1 MFIDLDYQG
10 CEHQHRCQ
18 IDADNW
24 LEVVVLVVVG
34 AEADDVQDGRREEHV
49 GRDGDQLTC
58 QDELHLFH
66 FGYLEKNKVRMNS
79 TSTASVPSFPILT
92 TWSSKCKKD
101 SRYPDI
107 SILNPDMSILN
118 PDNSI
123 LNPDNSI
130 LNPDTSILN
139 PDMSILNPDMPI
151 QIRQS
156 WIQICQSWIQICQSW
171 IQNFNP
177 ESRISILNPDMSIL
191 NMFEAKTFIFSSL
204 ISYFC
209 ITRGPRYLELKS
221 AGKKQKHMWGWSRFK
236 LFNIMWGWYTSNK
249 SQSTFIVLKE
259 GFISNRME
267 RHDILLKHR
276 VDHGGEGVIFD
287 SHWERDL
294 TALEKNGRL

>member
-1 MFIDLDYQG
+1 
-10 CEHQHRCQ
+10 
-18 IDADNW
+18 
-24 LEVVVLVVVG
+24 
-34 AEADDVQDGRREEHV
+34 
-49 GRDGDQLTC
+49 
-58 QDELHLFH
+58 
-66 FGYLEKNKVRMNS
+66 MNS

-107 SILNPDMSILN
+107 SILNPDMPILN
-118 PDNSI
+118 PDN
-123 LNPDNSI
+123 L
-130 LNPDTSILN
+130 ILN
-139 PDMSILNPDMPI
+139 PDM
-151 QIRQS
+151 
-156 WIQICQSWIQICQSW
+156 
-171 IQNFNP
+171 
-177 ESRISILNPDMSIL
+177 SILNPDMSIL

>member
-1 MFIDLDYQG
+1 MAINL
-10 CEHQHRCQ
+10 R
-18 IDADNW
+18 A
-24 LEVVVLVVVG
+24 
-34 AEADDVQDGRREEHV
+34 
-49 GRDGDQLTC
+49 
-58 QDELHLFH
+58 
-66 FGYLEKNKVRMNS
+66 KMNS
-79 TSTASVPSFPILT
+79 TFFILVIWRKIKSGWT
-92 TWSSKCKKD
+92 RPPLLQSLLFQFWQPEVQNVKKIQGIQIFQ
-101 SRYPDI
+101 SWI
-107 SILNPDMSILN
+107 QICQSWIQIIQSWIQIIQ
-118 PDNSI
+118 SW
-123 LNPDNSI
+123 
-130 LNPDTSILN
+130 
-139 PDMSILNPDMPI
+139 I

-259 GFISNRME
+259 GFISNRMA
-267 RHDILLKHR
+267 ILLLMKPSFNTIN
-276 VDHGGEGVIFD
+276 VDWLIWSVMISYSSIGLTMEVKG
-287 SHWERDL
+287 SYL
-294 TALEKNGRL
+294 TAIESVIWQRWKKMEDYNILNVCTFDFSDAYRVALKKILSCKFI